1 MYFRTWLFDAF
12 YLLLS
17 YVEHKNFPKA
27 WRKNEQNWFTC
38 IWIKILRDLVLKTN
52 DVVNVWAFIFFEIWI
67 LAAWICKR
75 ISFKNIWRTKLDPV
89 SLTYQKQCIKLSGK
103 DPLFVV
109 LLLIRTADN
118 WRVKCTMSNNHD
130 ERMNCNEYDI
140 WLKIHHINKYF
151 TKYN

>member
-17 YVEHKNFPKA
+17 YVEHNNFPKA

-67 LAAWICKR
+67 LAAWI
-75 ISFKNIWRTKLDPV
+75 
-89 SLTYQKQCIKLSGK
+89 
-103 DPLFVV
+103 
-109 LLLIRTADN
+109 
-118 WRVKCTMSNNHD
+118 M
-130 ERMNCNEYDI
+130 
-140 WLKIHHINKYF
+140 
-151 TKYN
+151 